1 MGGSLCK
8 NVDICHPFLW
18 ALALALAL
26 ASFVLTKTT
35 TPCLFIATAVV
46 VLPFFFFSFVFPP
59 LAQRRMGIPA
69 VQSPEDRLK
78 EKLNRLFQDVLSDVN
93 RTKVPTSFLCLFF
106 ILYFVHVFYLST
118 VA

>member
-1 MGGSLCK
+1 
-8 NVDICHPFLW
+8 
-18 ALALALAL
+18 
-26 ASFVLTKTT
+26 
-35 TPCLFIATAVV
+35 
-46 VLPFFFFSFVFPP
+46 
-59 LAQRRMGIPA
+59 MGIPA

>member
-1 MGGSLCK
+1 VGSCSCSCSCLVCANK
-8 NVDICHPFLW
+8 NNDTLSVYCHSRRCP
-18 ALALALAL
+18 
-26 ASFVLTKTT
+26 T
-35 TPCLFIATAVV
+35 
-46 VLPFFFFSFVFPP
+46 FFFFLLLYSP